1 MILPGAKTEQ
11 TMLFPTLSPG
21 SSAVKQENTRSIY
34 RVILKI
40 MAGGGGGGRFF
51 WPGPKFFHFGP
62 FFVMDDLD
70 SSNSAWE
77 WHLFSLGS
85 ARRQTKNSGSLQF
98 FTEF

>member
-1 MILPGAKTEQ
+1 
-11 TMLFPTLSPG
+11 MLFPTLSPG
-21 SSAVKQENTRSIY
+21 SSAVRQENTRSIY

-40 MAGGGGGGRFF
+40 MAGGGYDFFGQDPNFFILARF
-51 WPGPKFFHFGP
+51 GPFGP

-77 WHLFSLGS
+77 WHQFSLGS

-98 FTEF
+98 FTDF